1 MTPPP
6 DFVDRG
12 PGGVVDTA
20 NPVDSQRLR
29 TALAR
34 CPLLPVVV
42 VGEHTD
48 GAALAGALI
57 DGGLTVAEVV
67 LRTPSA
73 LRVLAEMTANRDLL
87 VGAGTVVEPDQVD
100 AARSAGA
107 AFVISPGFDP
117 DVAVRAA
124 MLGVPAV
131 PGVATATEVQRARRA
146 GYRLMKVFPAGAAGG
161 TALLAGLA
169 GPLPDVQFV
178 PTGGIAE
185 ADLGEYLV
193 LTSVAGVGG
202 SWCVPAALVVDVTG
216 PDSAA
221 TAALT
226 ARVAAAVIAC
236 RAARP

>member
-6 DFVDRG
+6 DFVDRRAG
-12 PGGVVDTA
+12 DLEIA

-57 DGGLTVAEVV
+57 AGGLTVAEVV

-73 LRVLAEMTANRDLL
+73 LRVLAEMTANRDLV

-107 AFVISPGFDP
+107 AFVVSPGFDP
-117 DVAVRAA
+117 DVVARAA
-124 MLGVPAV
+124 GLGVPAV

-146 GYRLMKVFPAGAAGG
+146 GHRLLKLFPAGALGG

-169 GPLPDVQFV
+169 GPFPDVQFV

-185 ADLGEYLV
+185 ADLGEYLA
-193 LTSVAGVGG
+193 LPSVAGVGG
-202 SWCVPAALVVDVTG
+202 SWCVPAALVADVTAN
-216 PDSAA
+216 DAA
-221 TAALT
+221 ARARLT
-226 ARVAAAVIAC
+226 ARIAAAVAAC
-236 RAARP
+236 QAARP

>member
-1 MTPPP
+1 MTPTP
-6 DFVDRG
+6 DFVDHG
-12 PGGVVDTA
+12 PSGVVDTA
-20 NPVDSQRLR
+20 NPVDSQRLC
-29 TALAR
+29 TALTR

-107 AFVISPGFDP
+107 AFVVSPGFDP
-117 DVAVRAA
+117 DVVGRAA
-124 MLGVPAV
+124 ALGLPAV

-146 GYRLMKVFPAGAAGG
+146 GHRLLKLFPAGALGG

-169 GPLPDVQFV
+169 GPFPDVQFV

-185 ADLGEYLV
+185 ADLGEYLA
-193 LTSVAGVGG
+193 LPSVAGVGG
-202 SWCVPAALVVDVTG
+202 SWCVPAALVADVTG
-216 PDSAA
+216 PDAA
-221 TAALT
+221 ARARLT
-226 ARVAAAVIAC
+226 ARIAAAVAAC
-236 RAARP
+236 QAARP

>member
-6 DFVDRG
+6 DSFDRG
-12 PGGVVDTA
+12 PGDLDIA
-20 NPVDSQRLR
+20 SPVASQRLR
-29 TALAR
+29 AALAR

-73 LRVLAEMTANRDLL
+73 LRVLGEMTANPDLL

-100 AARSAGA
+100 AARSASA
-107 AFVISPGFDP
+107 AFVVSPGFDP
-117 DVAVRAA
+117 DVVARAA
-124 MLGVPAV
+124 ALGVPAV

-146 GYRLMKVFPAGAAGG
+146 GYRLLKLFPAGAAGG

-169 GPLPDVQFV
+169 GPFPDVQFV

-185 ADLGEYLV
+185 ADLGEYLA
-193 LTSVAGVGG
+193 LPSVAGVGG
-202 SWCVPAALVVDVTG
+202 SWCVPAALVADVTG
-216 PDSAA
+216 PDAAA

-226 ARVAAAVIAC
+226 VRIAAAVAAC
-236 RAARP
+236 QAARR